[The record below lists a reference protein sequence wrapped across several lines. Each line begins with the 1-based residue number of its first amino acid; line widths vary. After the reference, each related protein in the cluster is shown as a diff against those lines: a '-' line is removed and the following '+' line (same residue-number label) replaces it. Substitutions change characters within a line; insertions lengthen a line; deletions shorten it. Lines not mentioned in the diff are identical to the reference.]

1 LETAMFNTQDRR
13 ANFGLLFMRLGL
25 TAVLLIHSLP
35 KLIDG
40 SLAWKSVGTTLSFIN
55 IGLPPVFFGFVMLLA
70 ETLGAISFVF
80 GYFFRT
86 ASTVLFVLF
95 GLYFINYFRIGYQTL
110 MLWSLGL
117 AAVFFGLIYV
127 GPGRYTIAVKL
138 EKK

>member
-1 LETAMFNTQDRR
+1 
-13 ANFGLLFMRLGL
+13 MRLGL
-25 TAVLLIHSLP
+25 TTVLLVHSLP
-35 KLIDG
+35 KLFDG
-40 SLAWKSVGTTLSFIN
+40 SPAWQSVGTTLSFIN
-55 IGLPPVFFGFVMLLA
+55 VGLPPVYFGLAMLLL

-86 ASTVLFVLF
+86 ACTILFILF
-95 GLYFINYFRIGYQTL
+95 CLYFLNYYRINYQTL

-127 GPGRYTIAVKL
+127 GPGRYAIAVKL

>member
-1 LETAMFNTQDRR
+1 MFNTQDRR

-35 KLIDG
+35 KLING
-40 SLAWKSVGTTLSFIN
+40 SPAWESVGTTLSFIN
-55 IGLPPVFFGFVMLLA
+55 IGLPPIFFGLVMLLL
-70 ETLGAISFVF
+70 EILGAISFVF

-86 ASTVLFVLF
+86 ACTVLFVLF
-95 GLYFINYFRIGYQTL
+95 CLYFINYFRIGYQTL

-127 GPGRYTIAVKL
+127 GPGRYAIAVKL

>member
-1 LETAMFNTQDRR
+1 MFGSQDRR
-13 ANFGLLFMRLGL
+13 ANFGLLLMRLGL
-25 TAVLLIHSLP
+25 TAVLLIHALP

-40 SLAWKSVGTTLSFIN
+40 SPAWQSVGTTLSFIN
-55 IGLPPVFFGFVMLLA
+55 IGLPPEFFGLAMLLL

-86 ASTVLFVLF
+86 ACTVLFILF
-95 GLYFINYFRIGYQTL
+95 CLYFLNYYRINYQTL

-127 GPGRYTIAVKL
+127 GPGRYAIAVKL

>member
-1 LETAMFNTQDRR
+1 MIFTNQERKM
-13 ANFGLLFMRLGL
+13 NFGLLFMRLGL
-25 TAVLLIHSLP
+25 TTILLIHSLP
-35 KLIDG
+35 KLFDG
-40 SLAWKSVGTTLSFIN
+40 SSAWERVGTTLNYIN
-55 IGLPPVFFGFVMLLA
+55 IGLPPKFFGFAMLLL

-86 ASTVLFVLF
+86 ACTILFILF
-95 GLYFINYFRIGYQTL
+95 CLYFFNYFRIGYQTL

-127 GPGRYTIAVKL
+127 GPGRYAITVKL

>member
-1 LETAMFNTQDRR
+1 MFNAQDRR

-35 KLIDG
+35 KLFDG
-40 SLAWKSVGTTLSFIN
+40 SSAWESVGTTLNFIN
-55 IGLPPVFFGFVMLLA
+55 IGLPPVVFGLAMLLL
-70 ETLGAISFVF
+70 ETLGAVSFVF

-86 ASTVLFVLF
+86 ACTILFILF
-95 GLYFINYFRIGYQTL
+95 CLYCLNYFRIGYQTL
-110 MLWSLGL
+110 MLWSLGI

-127 GPGRYTIAVKL
+127 GPGRYAIAVKL